1 MNQYN
6 KEFEPFGP
14 EWKKEVMKL
23 DKSTLID
30 DFLTPAL
37 KKNIQLE
44 EDQNKLLS
52 CSAIVENEQVELFFQ
67 FDDDEPISAMKCNG
81 KKFTME
87 MIPIK
92 NNFVTFTDGK
102 KTMKL
107 FVKHCN

>member
-1 MNQYN
+1 M
-6 KEFEPFGP
+6 
-14 EWKKEVMKL
+14 KK
-23 DKSTLID
+23 DS
-30 DFLTPAL
+30 
-37 KKNIQLE
+37 KKTKTEQCTIPSV
-44 EDQNKLLS
+44 S

-81 KKFTME
+81 NKFTME
-87 MIPIK
+87 MIAVE